1 MKAGKLLHGFKRI
14 FTPAIVVTG
23 YYLLKYRA
31 KVSPRSEVD
40 LTDNVQ
46 FGPDCVVGSFTK
58 IKASEGPLRI
68 GSRGGFANGCFVSA
82 GAGGITIG
90 DNFICGPNV
99 NIIGQNY
106 SHGEK
111 GQHLEDLGVVSK
123 GIRIGSN
130 VWVGAGCTI
139 TDGAEI
145 GDNTIVVANSLVNR
159 RYSGDVIL
167 QGAPAKP
174 IFKR

>member
-1 MKAGKLLHGFKRI
+1 MKQGKLLRGIKRV
-14 FTPAIVVTG
+14 FTPAIVVSL
-23 YYLLKYRA
+23 YYFRKYGA
-31 KVSPRSEVD
+31 KVSPRAEVD
-40 LTDNVQ
+40 LTDNLR
-46 FGPDCVVGSFTK
+46 FGHDCVVGSFTK
-58 IKASEGPLRI
+58 IKASEGPLHI

-106 SHGEK
+106 QHGEK
-111 GQHLEDLGVVSK
+111 GRHLEDLGVVSR
-123 GIRIGSN
+123 GINIGSN
-130 VWVGAGCTI
+130 VWIGAGCTV

-159 RYSGDVIL
+159 RYEGNVIL